1 WRSAEDL
8 EPDLWGRL
16 MPDDTVNDYWGAVVP
31 VQSNAE
37 AAYQDQLYR
46 NWLTQRKQTHNYF
59 GMQG

>member
-1 WRSAEDL
+1 
-8 EPDLWGRL
+8 